1 MFLSAHDAQTPL
13 EFRGTK
19 RSRRHRAAD
28 AERPVFPLNERH
40 DPHSTDVVPGLPAAA
55 PARRRTA
62 LRAVLLML
70 ALIGAFY
77 VLREHW
83 EHVSGRWA
91 YLLLLVCPL
100 LHLFGHGDHRR

>member
-1 MFLSAHDAQTPL
+1 
-13 EFRGTK
+13 
-19 RSRRHRAAD
+19 
-28 AERPVFPLNERH
+28 
-40 DPHSTDVVPGLPAAA
+40 
-55 PARRRTA
+55 
-62 LRAVLLML
+62 ML

-100 LHLFGHGDHRR
+100 VHLFGHGDHRR